1 MAYKSLE
8 VHNQVI
14 EGWVRDVKVN
24 LNEYGLAAV
33 KEKVG
38 YATVQLLYITICYS
52 SINKLWNYYTVLNIL
67 IIFFLGFAFTK
78 IELPWAIAGK
88 NPEGVVWTLCMYGRI
103 SRGLHPWEICYRV
116 KFRSMATE
124 WGIEHENAAKENYF
138 SIFSSSHENWTIR
151 DWRLIIS
158 PNYPYIGASPDTIVE
173 RKCCGV
179 RCLEIKCPYSHRR
192 DSIPQMLEKN
202 L

>member
-52 SINKLWNYYTVLNIL
+52 SINKL
-67 IIFFLGFAFTK
+67 
-78 IELPWAIAGK
+78 
-88 NPEGVVWTLCMYGRI
+88 
-103 SRGLHPWEICYRV
+103 
-116 KFRSMATE
+116 
-124 WGIEHENAAKENYF
+124 
-138 SIFSSSHENWTIR
+138 
-151 DWRLIIS
+151 
-158 PNYPYIGASPDTIVE
+158 
-173 RKCCGV
+173 
-179 RCLEIKCPYSHRR
+179 
-192 DSIPQMLEKN
+192 
-202 L
+202 